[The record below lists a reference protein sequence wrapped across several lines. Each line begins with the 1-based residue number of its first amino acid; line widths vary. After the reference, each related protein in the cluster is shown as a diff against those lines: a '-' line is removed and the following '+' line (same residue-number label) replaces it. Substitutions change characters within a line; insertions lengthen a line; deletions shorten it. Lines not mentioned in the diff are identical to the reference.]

1 MNPYSYLQEQ
11 RQLLWAYLEKTTQLS
26 ELAAVS
32 DQPGQVLAQYLTF
45 CAENTLKMI
54 EVSERLQA
62 HLDGHTTIGTSSAPA
77 DLPGDGLEFPPVD
90 PSDIPP
96 ADGTD
101 QLELELAV
109 RESLGLSAEQW
120 AALEEVER
128 GQRIAQFRPAS

>member
-1 MNPYSYLQEQ
+1 MSPEQ
-11 RQLLWAYLEKTTQLS
+11 FSAALRALAARADDPAAPHPTVA
-26 ELAAVS
+26 ELALL
-32 DQPGQVLAQYLTF
+32 LADT
-45 CAENTLKMI
+45 I
-54 EVSERLQA
+54 EVVKREA
-62 HLDGHTTIGTSSAPA
+62 AADPA
-77 DLPGDGLEFPPVD
+77 GDGLEFPPVD

-128 GQRIAQFRPAS
+128 GQRIAQFHQAS

>member
-1 MNPYSYLQEQ
+1 MSAATLYRRLRDLIDQATQPEAPQPTAADLALILLEEVAAAAAYDGATVKLQ
-11 RQLLWAYLEKTTQLS
+11 
-26 ELAAVS
+26 
-32 DQPGQVLAQYLTF
+32 DP
-45 CAENTLKMI
+45 
-54 EVSERLQA
+54 
-62 HLDGHTTIGTSSAPA
+62 PA

-101 QLELELAV
+101 QIELELAV

-128 GQRIAQFRPAS
+128 GQRIAQFSPAS

>member
-1 MNPYSYLQEQ
+1 MSPDQFSDALHALAARADDPE
-11 RQLLWAYLEKTTQLS
+11 ASPPTVA
-26 ELAAVS
+26 ELARLIANALYI
-32 DQPGQVLAQYLTF
+32 PRR
-45 CAENTLKMI
+45 
-54 EVSERLQA
+54 SEP
-62 HLDGHTTIGTSSAPA
+62 TSPPAPAA

-120 AALEEVER
+120 AALEDVER

>member
-1 MNPYSYLQEQ
+1 MSPDQFSDALHALAA
-11 RQLLWAYLEKTTQLS
+11 RADDPAAPPPTVA
-26 ELAAVS
+26 ELARLIAS
-32 DQPGQVLAQYLTF
+32 ALYIPRR
-45 CAENTLKMI
+45 
-54 EVSERLQA
+54 SEPTPPPA
-62 HLDGHTTIGTSSAPA
+62 A
-77 DLPGDGLEFPPVD
+77 DLAGDGLEFPPVD

-128 GQRIAQFRPAS
+128 GQRIAQFHQAS

>member
-1 MNPYSYLQEQ
+1 MSPDQFSDALHALAA
-11 RQLLWAYLEKTTQLS
+11 RADDPAAPPPTVA
-26 ELAAVS
+26 ELARLIASALYIPRRS
-32 DQPGQVLAQYLTF
+32 DPTP
-45 CAENTLKMI
+45 
-54 EVSERLQA
+54 
-62 HLDGHTTIGTSSAPA
+62 APAA

-101 QLELELAV
+101 RIELELAV

-128 GQRIAQFRPAS
+128 GQRIAQFHQAS